1 MHDVEREAALV
12 AQAVNVIEPAQ
23 QRPGDGQPSRPVLL
37 FSNVP
42 GATRF
47 ALAPG
52 YHLPRLRRS
61 NDHLPRLRRW
71 LRPSAAPAAL

>member
-1 MHDVEREAALV
+1 MLARFC
-12 AQAVNVIEPAQ
+12 
-23 QRPGDGQPSRPVLL
+23 RPSRPVLL

-52 YHLPRLRRS
+52 YHL
-61 NDHLPRLRRW
+61 
-71 LRPSAAPAAL
+71 AAPAALHREKPNLRRHPDRQFLSLNSRVCYNLALFEKFRKYS